1 MARHKPHHNKSG
13 RRDDDDRDHG
23 AGAPTSDAS
32 RAFGTQQ
39 KVSDTQH
46 CDPLSIIHPRPFEGD
61 SHGRGHM
68 SISLELGT
76 NKDDA
81 LTGTD
86 GTDILLGRNG
96 DDLLD
101 GGDGND
107 LLLGGNGED
116 TLYGGDGSDLLSGGN
131 GSDTLD
137 GGNGSDLLLGGN
149 GSDTLDGGDGNDLL
163 DGGNGNDTLDGG
175 AGSDLLF
182 AGKGSDTLNY
192 TLSEN
197 TGEFD
202 YYDGGKGFDTLQL
215 TLTSAELEL
224 AQADIDAFYA
234 FLETSGSYFRFT
246 SFDLVVRSIEALNIV
261 MVDGGNI
268 APVADPDSYSTNE
281 DTPLTVAAALGVL
294 EGDTD
299 VDGDALSALV
309 ASNPSNGTLHL
320 SADGSFTYTPNAD
333 FNGSDSFTYQ
343 AFDGTEASN
352 IATVSLLINAVN
364 DDPVAKDDVFT
375 NLEATKVVSPISVAV
390 IGGAMSTFALAAGQ
404 LDAKIFNAEG
414 FDFAS
419 ENWAEFDFSA
429 FDVVVLGGS
438 GTALDYGAETGLFQA
453 LNSFVASGGGVV
465 TTGFFAAE
473 LTNIQ
478 ASLVLS
484 PETKMFANAITPIAP
499 GWTDNDVGLL
509 NAPITVSD
517 PNHEIV
523 RGVANANKVYLS
535 NASIHEF
542 APNLDTGVSQ
552 LATGTPLDGGVATA
566 IAYDVEVGRNDGED
580 LAGGNTVY
588 LGGTYLA
595 NTGHGTGPGSGI
607 RVGVSDQIFEQAI
620 AWAAGARGL
629 ATVTIDSAEFFREV
643 DDVDSPRSGFTI
655 ESFGTPGADGAS
667 VAFVDGNIVY
677 TLGAQSLRELEEST
691 PVTDTFEYTMSD
703 GNGGFDTASVSLS
716 IDTLL

>member
-1 MARHKPHHNKSG
+1 V
-13 RRDDDDRDHG
+13 D
-23 AGAPTSDAS
+23 
-32 RAFGTQQ
+32 
-39 KVSDTQH
+39 
-46 CDPLSIIHPRPFEGD
+46 
-61 SHGRGHM
+61 
-68 SISLELGT
+68 
-76 NKDDA
+76 
-81 LTGTD
+81 LTV
-86 GTDILLGRNG
+86 NAV
-96 DDLLD
+96 
-101 GGDGND
+101 ND
-107 LLLGGNGED
+107 
-116 TLYGGDGSDLLSGGN
+116 
-131 GSDTLD
+131 
-137 GGNGSDLLLGGN
+137 
-149 GSDTLDGGDGNDLL
+149 
-163 DGGNGNDTLDGG
+163 
-175 AGSDLLF
+175 
-182 AGKGSDTLNY
+182 K
-192 TLSEN
+192 
-197 TGEFD
+197 
-202 YYDGGKGFDTLQL
+202 
-215 TLTSAELEL
+215 
-224 AQADIDAFYA
+224 
-234 FLETSGSYFRFT
+234 
-246 SFDLVVRSIEALNIV
+246 
-261 MVDGGNI
+261 
-268 APVADPDSYSTNE
+268 PVADPDSYSTNE